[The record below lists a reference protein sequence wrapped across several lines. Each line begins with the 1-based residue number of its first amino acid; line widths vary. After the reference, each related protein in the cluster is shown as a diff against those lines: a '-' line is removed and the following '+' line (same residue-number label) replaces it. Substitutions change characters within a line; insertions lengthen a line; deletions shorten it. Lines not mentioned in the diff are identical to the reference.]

1 MTFVNIWAGYPLYMV
16 SLLAG
21 LQGIPKDLYEAAGID
36 GANEW
41 HKFWYITIPQ
51 LMPIIISIALLDFIW
66 TMQVFP
72 LVWMTTGGGPI
83 HATEM
88 LSTYTYKLAFREYD
102 LSLASASAIIILLHL
117 DEHDLLLHQASE
129 GQVAGDGEDVPS
141 TSPSGT
147 DRAGLS
153 RARGRAWCSRL
164 SDPLDVLQLAE
175 IEHRDLRAAA
185 EAPARTISRSSP
197 TARSS
202 ADPVKVRF
210 FLNSYLVAGV
220 VTFLTVVIAIL
231 TAYAFSRYTFRLK
244 NPLNVFI
251 ISTQTVPPITLLIP
265 YFGMVVA
272 FGIFDTYF
280 ALILTYMVFT
290 LPYAILLMT
299 GYLNTLPK
307 ELDEAVLVDGGSSW
321 TALWRVI
328 VPLSLP
334 GIVATAVYTFL
345 LSWNEFLFALT
356 LTKSMDMR
364 TVPIGISLLM
374 GQHAFEWNEM
384 MAMSVLGS
392 LPLLILY
399 LIAQRYFLAGMT
411 AGSVKS

>member
-1 MTFVNIWAGYPLYMV
+1 MAKRSFTN
-16 SLLAG
+16 
-21 LQGIPKDLYEAAGID
+21 
-36 GANEW
+36 
-41 HKFWYITIPQ
+41 
-51 LMPIIISIALLDFIW
+51 ALLPTVLTYLGLAIGL
-66 TMQVFP
+66 VFAGFP
-72 LVWMTTGGGPI
+72 ILWMFF
-83 HATEM
+83 ASLKSNTEIFA
-88 LSTYTYKLAFREYD
+88 LPPKLLPSQFTIDAY
-102 LSLASASAIIILLHL
+102 LAI
-117 DEHDLLLHQASE
+117 
-129 GQVAGDGEDVPS
+129 VN
-141 TSPSGT
+141 
-147 DRAGLS
+147 
-153 RARGRAWCSRL
+153 
-164 SDPLDVLQLAE
+164 DPA
-175 IEHRDLRAAA
+175 
-185 EAPARTISRSSP
+185 
-197 TARSS
+197 
-202 ADPVKVRF
+202 KVRF
-210 FLNSYLVAGV
+210 FINSYLVAGV
-220 VTFLTVVIAIL
+220 VTLLTVLIAIL
-231 TAYAFSRYTFRLK
+231 TAYGFSRYSFRFK
-244 NPLNVFI
+244 NTLNVFI

-299 GYLNTLPK
+299 GYLNTLPR

-328 VPLSLP
+328 VPLSAP

-345 LSWNEFLFALT
+345 LAWSEFLFALT

-364 TVPIGISLLM
+364 TVPIGIELLM

-392 LPLLILY
+392 LPLLLLY